1 MLTLQTPP
9 ILSWQPTLQTPH
21 VFSPWQF
28 PAFSLPPLRN
38 TTDLEYYSLVP
49 LQQQSAIKTSPQ
61 MRIYDESNPNQYIEE
76 SEDNIMKKFTK
87 FLEKNPDKI
96 SKLSTSNIKISYN
109 ISPQNELS
117 LSFDFEPSNPQNQDS
132 ITFVNSRGDQH
143 KATKNTDIQ
152 YLEKQIVIT
161 SDDSPSTSHFVVPD
175 EVAIALK
182 KYVKEAGKIP
192 THNLIIS
199 VKNNE
204 FFFEES
210 REAVDKVEDNQCFIV
225 KLKNSNDTITI
236 GKETRESL
244 EKIFEE
250 RKIQLCEE
258 KIKIQKKALK
268 SIDEIK
274 YEDGEI
280 ERKMVHALTKLKLM
294 KDLEE
299 LILEYIEIA
308 PTKIK
313 DESKPSSLLEQNEIP
328 DYSGNLILL
337 QSEISLLEEKCK
349 EDFIAHGRESTTR
362 IPELS
367 SKALEIIA
375 QQYSDEE
382 SSLLK
387 KTSMQDELKRIAN
400 ISPSALHLIETY
412 SEPTNLQ
419 PVSAI
424 SKIKDL
430 SPNGKQNEYYQTLI
444 QESENESTYDTKKIK
459 SKPAGDLLLKRALET
474 AFMRD
479 EIEEIKSM
487 ITKSMITSQLS
498 LQTDSASSLFEN
510 FSREQQEEK
519 IYKIL
524 LVESKK
530 DGNIESLLTD
540 FLLEDISSE
549 DKKNKFSSLMQLLTK
564 KIQSYAES
572 PSLNSEDELKIIKDL
587 KINFG
592 LKLLDSYN
600 KKRQEFEEVNR
611 NTIVSY
617 SLDESPSEIRQNN
630 IRQNFDNAET
640 KLKNFEKN
648 TGISRRYLQKEKINR
663 QEHLDSVIERA
674 TAIANEFNIASDHD
688 FLKKLE
694 SAIERQK
701 ANQPQPNPNF
711 PSNGSLSQIRR

>member
-1 MLTLQTPP
+1 MYSWPP
-9 ILSWQPTLQTPH
+9 ILQNPH
-21 VFSPWQF
+21 VFSSLQF
-28 PAFSLPPLRN
+28 PAFSLPSLRN
-38 TTDLEYYSLVP
+38 PPDLEYYSLVP
-49 LQQQSAIKTSPQ
+49 LQREPETLQASPQ
-61 MRIYDESNPNQYIEE
+61 MRIYDESNPKKFIEE

-117 LSFDFEPSNPQNQDS
+117 LSFDFEPSNRQNQDS

-182 KYVKEAGKIP
+182 KYVKEAGEIP
-192 THNLIIS
+192 THNLIIC

-210 REAVDKVEDNQCFIV
+210 QEAVDKVKDNQCFIV

-244 EKIFEE
+244 EKIVEE
-250 RKIQLCEE
+250 RKIQICEE

-400 ISPSALHLIETY
+400 ISPSALHLIETH

-419 PVSAI
+419 PVSAL

-444 QESENESTYDTKKIK
+444 QESENESIYDTKKIK
-459 SKPAGDLLLKRALET
+459 SKPAGDLLLKTALVK
-474 AFMRD
+474 AFTRD
-479 EIEEIKSM
+479 EIKEI
-487 ITKSMITSQLS
+487 KSMITSQLS
-498 LQTDSASSLFEN
+498 LQEASTPPSIEDS
-510 FSREQQEEK
+510 SREQQVEK

-530 DGNIESLLTD
+530 DGNIKSLLTD

-549 DKKNKFSSLMQLLTK
+549 DKKNKFSSLMPLLNQ
-564 KIQSYAES
+564 KIQSYTES

-600 KKRQEFEEVNR
+600 KKMQEFEEVNR

-617 SLDESPSEIRQNN
+617 SLYESPIEIRQNN
-630 IRQNFDNAET
+630 IRDNFDNAET

-648 TGISRRYLQKEKINR
+648 TGISRRDLQKEIKR
-663 QEHLDSVIERA
+663 PDPLDSAIERA
-674 TAIANEFNIASDHD
+674 KAIADEFKIASDRD
-688 FLKKLE
+688 FSQKLE

-711 PSNGSLSQIRR
+711 PSNQSAYQTRR

>member
-1 MLTLQTPP
+1 M
-9 ILSWQPTLQTPH
+9 
-21 VFSPWQF
+21 
-28 PAFSLPPLRN
+28 
-38 TTDLEYYSLVP
+38 P
-49 LQQQSAIKTSPQ
+49 LQQEPETLQASPQ
-61 MRIYDESNPNQYIEE
+61 MRIYDESNPKKFIEE

-96 SKLSTSNIKISYN
+96 SELSTSNIKISYN

-117 LSFDFEPSNPQNQDS
+117 LSFDFEASDRQNQDS
-132 ITFVNSRGDQH
+132 ITFVNSRGGQH

-161 SDDSPSTSHFVVPD
+161 SDDSPSTSHFIIPN

-182 KYVKEAGKIP
+182 KYVKEAGEIP
-192 THNLIIS
+192 THNLIIC

-210 REAVDKVEDNQCFIV
+210 QEAVDKVEDNQSFIV

-244 EKIFEE
+244 EKIVE
-250 RKIQLCEE
+250 EE
-258 KIKIQKKALK
+258 KIKIHEEKIEIQQRALE
-268 SIDEIK
+268 SINKIE

-294 KDLEE
+294 RGLEE

-328 DYSGNLILL
+328 DYSVNLILL
-337 QSEISLLEEKCK
+337 QSEINLLEEKCK

-387 KTSMQDELKRIAN
+387 ETSMQDELKRIAN
-400 ISPSALHLIETY
+400 ISPSALHLIETQ
-412 SEPTNLQ
+412 EPTNLQ
-419 PVSAI
+419 PVSAL
-424 SKIKDL
+424 SKINDL
-430 SPNGKQNEYYQTLI
+430 LTKGEQYEYYQTLI
-444 QESENESTYDTKKIK
+444 QESENESIYDTKKFK
-459 SKPAGDLLLKRALET
+459 SKPAGDLLLKTALVT
-474 AFMRD
+474 AFTRD
-479 EIEEIKSM
+479 EIKEI
-487 ITKSMITSQLS
+487 KSMITSQLS
-498 LQTDSASSLFEN
+498 LQEASTPSSIKDS
-510 FSREQQEEK
+510 SREQQEEK

-530 DGNIESLLTD
+530 DGNIKSLLTD

-549 DKKNKFSSLMQLLTK
+549 DKKNKFSSLMQLLTE

-630 IRQNFDNAET
+630 NRQNNIRQNFDNAEI

-648 TGISRRYLQKEKINR
+648 TGISRRDLQKEKINR
-663 QEHLDSVIERA
+663 QEYLDSAIERA
-674 TAIANEFNIASDHD
+674 KAIADEFKIASYPE
-688 FLKKLE
+688 FSQKLE
-694 SAIERQK
+694 KAIERQK
-701 ANQPQPNPNF
+701 EKQPQPNPNS
-711 PSNGSLSQIRR
+711 PSNGSASQARR

>member
-1 MLTLQTPP
+1 MYSWPP
-9 ILSWQPTLQTPH
+9 ISQTQH
-21 VFSPWQF
+21 VFYSCQIP
-28 PAFSLPPLRN
+28 PFSLPPLQN
-38 TTDLEYYSLVP
+38 SPNLEYYSLVP
-49 LQQQSAIKTSPQ
+49 LPREPKTLQTSPQ
-61 MRIYDESNPNQYIEE
+61 MRIYDESNPNQYIEKN
-76 SEDNIMKKFTK
+76 DDAIMKEFTK
-87 FLEKNPDKI
+87 FLEENPNKI
-96 SKLSTSNIKISYN
+96 SELSTSNIKVSYK

-117 LSFDFEPSNPQNQDS
+117 LSFDFKASNLQNKDTV
-132 ITFVNSRGDQH
+132 TFINSRSDQH

-161 SDDSPSTSHFVVPD
+161 SDDSPSTSHFIIPN

-182 KYVKEAGKIP
+182 KYVKNTGEIP

-210 REAVDKVEDNQCFIV
+210 KELIDKVKDNQCFIV
-225 KLKNSNDTITI
+225 KLKNSDDTITI

-244 EKIFEE
+244 EKIVEE
-250 RKIQLCEE
+250 G
-258 KIKIQKKALK
+258 KIKIHEEMIEIQQRALK

-313 DESKPSSLLEQNEIP
+313 DESKLSSLLEQNEIP

-387 KTSMQDELKRIAN
+387 KTSMQDELIKIAN
-400 ISPSALHLIETY
+400 IPPSALHLIETY

-419 PVSAI
+419 PVSAL

-430 SPNGKQNEYYQTLI
+430 SPNEKQNEYYQTLI
-444 QESENESTYDTKKIK
+444 QESENESIYDTKKIK
-459 SKPAGDLLLKRALET
+459 SKPAGDLLLKTALVT
-474 AFMRD
+474 AFTRD
-479 EIEEIKSM
+479 EIKEIKSM
-487 ITKSMITSQLS
+487 ITAQLS
-498 LQTDSASSLFEN
+498 LQEASTPSSIEDS
-510 FSREQQEEK
+510 SREQQEEK

-530 DGNIESLLTD
+530 DGNIKSLLTD

-564 KIQSYAES
+564 KIQSYAKS

-600 KKRQEFEEVNR
+600 KKMQEFEEVTR

-648 TGISRRYLQKEKINR
+648 TGISRRDLQKEIKR
-663 QEHLDSVIERA
+663 QEPLDSAIERA
-674 TAIANEFNIASDHD
+674 KAIADEFKIASYPD
-688 FLKKLE
+688 FSQRLE
-694 SAIERQK
+694 NAIKRQK
-701 ANQPQPNPNF
+701 ANQPQPA
-711 PSNGSLSQIRR
+711 PSSPSTTSKPPALRR

>member
-1 MLTLQTPP
+1 MYSWPPISQTPY
-9 ILSWQPTLQTPH
+9 
-21 VFSPWQF
+21 VFSSWKF
-28 PAFSLPPLRN
+28 PPFSLPPLRN
-38 TTDLEYYSLVP
+38 PPDLNLYSLVP
-49 LQQQSAIKTSPQ
+49 LPREPKTLQTSPK
-61 MRIYDESNPNQYIEE
+61 MRIYNESNPKKFIEE
-76 SEDNIMKKFTK
+76 SEDAIMKGFTK

-109 ISPQNELS
+109 ISSQNELS
-117 LSFDFEPSNPQNQDS
+117 LLFDFEPSNRQNQDS

-143 KATKNTDIQ
+143 KATENTDIQ

-182 KYVKEAGKIP
+182 KYIKEAGKIP

-210 REAVDKVEDNQCFIV
+210 QEAVDKVEDNQSFIV

-244 EKIFEE
+244 EKIVEE

-430 SPNGKQNEYYQTLI
+430 SPSGKQNKYYQTLI
-444 QESENESTYDTKKIK
+444 QESENESIYDTKKLT
-459 SKPAGDLLLKRALET
+459 SRPAGDLLLKRALET
-474 AFMRD
+474 AFMRN
-479 EIEEIKSM
+479 EIKEIKYM
-487 ITKSMITSQLS
+487 IAPQLS
-498 LQTDSASSLFEN
+498 LQTVSASSLNEN
-510 FSREQQEEK
+510 FLLEQQEEK

-530 DGNIESLLTD
+530 DESVH
-540 FLLEDISSE
+540 
-549 DKKNKFSSLMQLLTK
+549 
-564 KIQSYAES
+564 
-572 PSLNSEDELKIIKDL
+572 NS
-587 KINFG
+587 
-592 LKLLDSYN
+592 
-600 KKRQEFEEVNR
+600 
-611 NTIVSY
+611 VS
-617 SLDESPSEIRQNN
+617 I
-630 IRQNFDNAET
+630 
-640 KLKNFEKN
+640 
-648 TGISRRYLQKEKINR
+648 
-663 QEHLDSVIERA
+663 
-674 TAIANEFNIASDHD
+674 
-688 FLKKLE
+688 
-694 SAIERQK
+694 
-701 ANQPQPNPNF
+701 
-711 PSNGSLSQIRR
+711 